1 MKTVRIGLI
10 RHFEVTKPM
19 PSGWLTLLDLT
30 RWREAYDEAEIIPR
44 ELDLGGIEWREC
56 FSSDLPRAYITAQA
70 AFPGAIKQLSEL
82 REPQV
87 LQFQSGNLKLPFG
100 AWRWI
105 LRLAWMSSHSSQRAI
120 KEEFMARVRALAD
133 DIIANAQEDTLIV
146 SHAGIMAFLRKE
158 LLRLGFAGPKFGLA
172 QNGKL
177 YVFEKTESAGRSRSL

>member
-30 RWREAYDEAEIIPR
+30 RWREAYDQAEIIPR
-44 ELDLGGIEWREC
+44 ALDLGGIEWREC
-56 FSSDLPRAYITAQA
+56 FSSDLPRAVLTAQA
-70 AFPGAIKQLSEL
+70 AFPGAIKQLPEL

-87 LQFQSGNLKLPFG
+87 LQYQSGRLKLPFG

-105 LRLAWMSSHSSQRAI
+105 LRLAWMSSHSSQRST
-120 KEEFMARVRALAD
+120 KVEFVARVRTFADEILAT
-133 DIIANAQEDTLIV
+133 AQHDTLIV

-158 LLRLGFAGPKFGLA
+158 LLRLGFTGPRFGLA

-177 YVFEKTESAGRSRSL
+177 YLFEKTSGITR